1 MSNLSES
8 FLNNGG
14 PVTMFAMGHAMHF
27 GVRMRTAGRDYD
39 PVRVLLHVR
48 LTVEEA
54 RELHQVLTAWLDST
68 APPVED
74 PAAPVPPPTLAEQ
87 VAAAYRVVPPSP
99 SVELEV

>member
-14 PVTMFAMGHAMHF
+14 PVTMFAMGHATHF

-54 RELHQVLTAWLDST
+54 RELHQVLTAWLAT
-68 APPVED
+68 QAPVEP
-74 PAAPVPPPTLAEQ
+74 PAGDALPTLAEQ